1 MHNSANP
8 SFSISVHGLWMFG
21 DIFCGYDGLE
31 YHGVV
36 PIGLVYYAFVGDG
49 GLYKIRSVD

>member
-31 YHGVV
+31 YHGVA